1 MSAVALPADLPRARL
16 NAVTAGGPGFV
27 AVGATEP
34 EEVGPVDTLILT
46 SVDGVTWAPV
56 ELGDLSRVG
65 SLWDVVAV
73 PAGLVAVGSTRDDDL
88 RHQAVA
94 LMSTD
99 GITWQASTDRDLRD
113 AYMTS
118 VAAWGDGV
126 AAVGCVVLDP
136 DDLCSRPVVWT
147 SPDGLEWD
155 RFRIPVAAGEPNVVA
170 SGDGLLVILGISS
183 IIADGRPVITT
194 TRDLAT
200 WTRRELGFYG
210 SLGSAVVDGD
220 RIVAAGTDVEA
231 PGDAG
236 SRGVVVYSP
245 NAGRRW
251 VRLPATAP
259 AESEFAGI
267 ALGDAVITYGSRQN
281 ADRQSLPAAWT
292 SRIGVD
298 WDRIRGPGSV
308 LGSVADLVAF
318 PDRPGGIAVG
328 GTGDL
333 GDVPAVWVIEARG

>member
-1 MSAVALPADLPRARL
+1 MTAVTLPAALPRARL

-34 EEVGPVDTLILT
+34 EDVGPVDTLILT
-46 SVDGVTWAPV
+46 SPDGATWAPV
-56 ELGDLSRVG
+56 ALGDLAQVG
-65 SLWDVVAV
+65 TLSDVVAV
-73 PAGLVAVGSTRDDDL
+73 PAGLVAVGLEWVSDERKD
-88 RHQAVA
+88 AVA
-94 LMSTD
+94 VASAD
-99 GITWQASTDRDLRD
+99 GLTWQASTDRDLRD

-118 VAAWGDGV
+118 VTAWGDGV
-126 AAVGCVVLDP
+126 AAVGCVLLDP

-147 SPDGLEWD
+147 STDGLEWD

-170 SGDGLLVILGISS
+170 SGDGLLVILGISA

-210 SLGSAVVDGD
+210 ALGSAVVDGD
-220 RIVAAGTDVEA
+220 RIVAAGTDVDA
-231 PGDAG
+231 PGDVG
-236 SRGVVVYSP
+236 RRGVVVYSP

-267 ALGDAVITYGSRQN
+267 SIGEEVITYGSREN
-281 ADRQSLPAAWT
+281 ADQRSLPAAWT

-298 WDRIRGPGSV
+298 WDRLRGSGSG

-328 GTGDL
+328 GTGSR
-333 GDVPAVWVIEARG
+333 GDVPAVWLIEARG